1 MVAIRNAGRPLSEA
15 DIASF
20 EERIGHRLPEPYRRF
35 LLKNNGGRPP
45 MGVSTIDIDQL
56 PGSPTDVGDFFG
68 ISDPPVS
75 CDIEW
80 NIHALENRI
89 SSHLL
94 PIADDSGGNIFC
106 ISLSQPD
113 FGAVVYC
120 DFDPTWHLGGAVYY
134 SVAPDFDNFLE
145 RIRAFENN

>member
-1 MVAIRNAGRPLSEA
+1 MLEIFRHQRSAR
-15 DIASF
+15 
-20 EERIGHRLPEPYRRF
+20 
-35 LLKNNGGRPP
+35 
-45 MGVSTIDIDQL
+45 
-56 PGSPTDVGDFFG
+56 
-68 ISDPPVS
+68 S

-134 SVAPDFDNFLE
+134 SVAPDFDNFLKE
-145 RIRAFENN
+145 SARLKTTEF

>member
-56 PGSPTDVGDFFG
+56 PGSPTDVGDF
-68 ISDPPVS
+68 SAS
-75 CDIEW
+75 
-80 NIHALENRI
+80 A
-89 SSHLL
+89 
-94 PIADDSGGNIFC
+94 
-106 ISLSQPD
+106 
-113 FGAVVYC
+113 
-120 DFDPTWHLGGAVYY
+120 
-134 SVAPDFDNFLE
+134 
-145 RIRAFENN
+145 IRPFM